1 MLYDIFN
8 PERGTN
14 MPKKTDSTGLKN
26 LKASLKD
33 GAFKQLYL
41 FFGEEDFL
49 KEYYFGELKK
59 SIIADSPPEFN
70 YAVFE
75 GTITDF
81 SAIDAAMES
90 PPWMAERKL
99 ILVRG
104 TGVAKSPNAEARA
117 YWEVRLKD
125 LPDYVTLVF
134 YESEADRRGII
145 YKTAAKLGDAVECA
159 PLEGTELVN
168 WVGRGCRQE
177 GFAIGRSEIDYLIR
191 SCDGGMN
198 NIKRELEKLFHYCI
212 GSITKADIDRIVTKL
227 PQARV
232 FEMLNAMLR
241 GDGRAVFA
249 QLGELVTLK
258 ESPFMVLAL
267 LCTNFERIYHAKVLL
282 EEGTPPNA
290 IASAIGVS
298 PYFVRD
304 YTGAAAKFTKPFL
317 RRALCEIAEID
328 LAVKQGEVDAWLA
341 VEQFLARCMAA

>member
-1 MLYDIFN
+1 
-8 PERGTN
+8 
-14 MPKKTDSTGLKN
+14 MPKKSDDTGLKN
-26 LKASLKD
+26 LKASLKS
-33 GAFKQLYL
+33 GAFKPLYL

-49 KEYYFGELKK
+49 KEYYFGELKER
-59 SIIADSPPEFN
+59 ILADGPAEFN
-70 YAVFE
+70 YVVFE
-75 GTITDF
+75 GAVTDF
-81 SAIDAAMES
+81 SAIDAAMEA

-99 ILVRG
+99 IVVRA
-104 TGVAKSPNAEARA
+104 TGAAKSPNADTRA
-117 YWEVRLKD
+117 YWEARLKD

-134 YESEADRRGII
+134 YEAEADRRGIV
-145 YKTAAKLGDAVECA
+145 YKTAAKIGGAVECA

-168 WVGRGCRQE
+168 WVARGCRQE
-177 GFAIGRSEIDYLIR
+177 GFTIGRSEIDYLIR

-198 NIKRELEKLFHYCI
+198 NLKRELEKLFHYCSA
-212 GSITKADIDRIVTKL
+212 SITKTDIDRIVTKL

-249 QLGELVTLK
+249 QLRELVTLK
-258 ESPFMVLAL
+258 ESPFMVMAL

-304 YTGAAAKFTKPFL
+304 YTGAADKFEKAFL
-317 RRALCEIAEID
+317 RRALCELAEMD

-341 VEQFLARCMAA
+341 VEQFLARSIAA